1 MPGSGHVFGFLHS
14 EVTLCLPFHA
24 APRLRG
30 LTSRLTCPLADEPC
44 GREVRLPRRVT
55 AQGQASSPPLRA
67 SPRTIRLWSI
77 FPCGQSE
84 SPRCPGCW
92 PLILK
97 RGCRAWWLHSPRV
110 TRRHS
115 SPYVSETKPS
125 FPEKGLSSLRPH
137 MLTPA
142 DPPHRPRPRRSPRPP
157 SQPALRS
164 DPTRPDVP
172 PRLRGAGV
180 EHSCDGTAGRPPTD
194 AGGSCEEDLSTT

>member
-1 MPGSGHVFGFLHS
+1 MPLPSRPVREHGPCDSSRSKMTLVAWLRSCFRVSPQRGHPLSAFPCCS
-14 EVTLCLPFHA
+14 A
-24 APRLRG
+24 ASG

-44 GREVRLPRRVT
+44 GRDVRLPRRVT
-55 AQGQASSPPLRA
+55 AQGQASSPPLRT
-67 SPRTIRLWSI
+67 SPRTIGLWSI

-97 RGCRAWWLHSPRV
+97 QGCRAWWLHSPRV

-115 SPYVSETKPS
+115 SPYVSETKPP

-137 MLTPA
+137 PLTPA

-164 DPTRPDVP
+164 DPTRPDP
-172 PRLRGAGV
+172 TRCATEAAWGRG
-180 EHSCDGTAGRPPTD
+180 
-194 AGGSCEEDLSTT
+194 